1 MGKSI
6 TPVKLFSLS
15 NPSFTLLIEFVQEF
29 FNKQTAAAKEILK
42 KAFLDNVITTSLT
55 QQQNNKGFLTP
66 GEVKAVLTDKERF
79 AEENIKEVINEN
91 WAKNGGDKI
100 YFNDFFVPLAR
111 GGGVNE
117 NQNIKG
123 TTKVV
128 KKHKETKQKNI
139 SRCKSMKEWGD
150 KYFIVDFINHPDIQE
165 KILPHETNGFIYFK
179 INKTKKNGIRNQ

>member
-91 WAKNGGDKI
+91 WAKTGGDKI
-100 YFNDFFVPLAR
+100 YFNDFE
-111 GGGVNE
+111 G
-117 NQNIKG
+117 
-123 TTKVV
+123 
-128 KKHKETKQKNI
+128 
-139 SRCKSMKEWGD
+139 
-150 KYFIVDFINHPDIQE
+150 IVS
-165 KILPHETNGFIYFK
+165 KITI
-179 INKTKKNGIRNQ
+179 